1 LSDERLKKI
10 VRITCLIVIGISI
23 AILLIEIFSAWAF
36 IKKLDEIGWR
46 NEENIKY
53 IKKAR

>member
-1 LSDERLKKI
+1 MSDERLKKI

-23 AILLIEIFSAWAF
+23 AILLIEIFTTRAF